1 LASDNDPIQEVT
13 MKNQDGFARHLKRGK
28 RSPGAIKQC
37 IAYAGE
43 FERFLRERGRE
54 LDEATPDD
62 LVAFVEQVESK
73 PKASAK
79 KHLWALRY
87 YFEHTANDPMCRLA
101 GALRQER
108 IARKPFPLAK
118 FRGVDL
124 EHAARL
130 EGAGI
135 RDVDHMLRAG
145 RTPGDRQALAERT
158 GVPLDV
164 ILEFVKL
171 SDLSRVGA
179 TKAVRARLYYDAGID
194 TPTKIAQFEPEDL
207 RATLIEFVART
218 GFDGIAPL
226 PKEAKHAVAAAR
238 SLDQIVEYESVP
250 LDEEKES

>member
-1 LASDNDPIQEVT
+1 
-13 MKNQDGFARHLKRGK
+13 MKNQDGFTTYLKRGG
-28 RSPGAIKQC
+28 RSPSAIKQC
-37 IAYAGE
+37 LAYAGE
-43 FERFLRERGRE
+43 FERFLQERDRE
-54 LDEATPDD
+54 LAEATAEN
-62 LVAFVEQVESK
+62 LIAFVEQIESQ

-87 YFEHTANDPMCRLA
+87 YFEFAANDTMCRLA
-101 GALRQER
+101 GELRQGR
-108 IARKPFPLAK
+108 IVRKPFPLAK

-130 EGAGI
+130 EDAGI
-135 RDVDHMLRAG
+135 KYVDHMLQAG
-145 RTPGDRQALAERT
+145 RTPRDRRALAERT

-194 TPTKIAQFEPEDL
+194 TPAKIAQYEPQDL
-207 RATLIEFVART
+207 RAALIEFVART

-226 PKEAKHAVAAAR
+226 PKEAQHAVAAAR
-238 SLDQIVEYESVP
+238 KLDPIVEYEPVP
-250 LDEEKES
+250 LDEKKES